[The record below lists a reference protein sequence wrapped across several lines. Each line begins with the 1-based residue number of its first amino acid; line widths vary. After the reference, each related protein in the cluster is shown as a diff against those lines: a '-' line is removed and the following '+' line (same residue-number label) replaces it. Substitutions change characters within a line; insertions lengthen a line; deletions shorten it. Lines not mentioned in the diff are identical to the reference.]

1 MGTFIEAQLT
11 FFVNKRQSITLGIII
26 AKPNDLHK
34 NQSTLFLFL
43 LGKILLETCK
53 KRHIF
58 PTC

>member
-26 AKPNDLHK
+26 VKPNDLYK
-34 NQSTLFLFL
+34 NQSTFFLFS
-43 LGKILLETCK
+43 LGKILSETLV